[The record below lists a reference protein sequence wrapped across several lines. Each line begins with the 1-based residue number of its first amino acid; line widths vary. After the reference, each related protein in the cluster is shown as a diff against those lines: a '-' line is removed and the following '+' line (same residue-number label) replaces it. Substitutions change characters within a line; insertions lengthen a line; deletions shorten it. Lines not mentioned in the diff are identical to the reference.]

1 MERQKNKESSSDFS
15 ISSLSRNDLPSPAK
29 SKPKITPKKDSP
41 EKQKKKLSSVDG
53 LSSSDLSVDDKPL
66 AESKPRVN
74 STKVETKAQGDLSS
88 FQDNSNEKLS
98 TNKDKKE
105 KSVSEKKIELSDD
118 LSDID
123 EKDKE

>member
-1 MERQKNKESSSDFS
+1 M
-15 ISSLSRNDLPSPAK
+15 
-29 SKPKITPKKDSP
+29 
-41 EKQKKKLSSVDG
+41 
-53 LSSSDLSVDDKPL
+53 
-66 AESKPRVN
+66 N

-98 TNKDKKE
+98 INKDKKE